1 MKKLRKIYIFILLLC
16 MISTCFCGCKHYE
29 YKNEKISVVA
39 TIFPQYDFA
48 RAVGGDNADIT
59 MLLQPGE
66 DTHTFEPSPRDIVDI
81 QNCDIFIYTGGE
93 SDTWIDDLLLSID
106 TENMIVISL
115 ADVIG
120 IEDHDHHHH
129 DHDHDDED
137 EEAYDEHV
145 WTSPEYA
152 AKITEEIC
160 NAFCTVDPNNGE
172 TYISNTVDYVKQI
185 NALDLEI
192 ADIVKNSSHKTLI
205 FGDRFPL
212 LHFIKR
218 YGINY
223 EAAFP
228 GCSGSTESNPKR
240 IAQMI
245 NYVKN
250 NNVSII
256 FKIELSNGNIANT
269 ISEDTGAVVKTFY
282 TCHSITKDDFKNGE
296 TYVSLMYR
304 NVELL
309 REALN

>member
-1 MKKLRKIYIFILLLC
+1 MKKLYKIHVLLILLLC
-16 MISTCFCGCKHYE
+16 MIAICFGGCTYHSYG
-29 YKNEKISVVA
+29 NDKIKVVA

-48 RAVGGDNADIT
+48 RAVAGGNADIT
-59 MLLQPGE
+59 MLLHPGE

-93 SDTWIDDLLLSID
+93 SDAWIDDLLLSIN
-106 TENMIVISL
+106 TENMTVISL
-115 ADVIG
+115 ADIIG
-120 IEDHDHHHH
+120 IEEHDHHHH
-129 DHDHDDED
+129 DHDHE

-152 AKITEEIC
+152 VKIIEEIC
-160 NAFCTVDPNNGE
+160 NAFCKRDPNNGT

-185 NALDLEI
+185 NDLDLEI
-192 ADIVKNSSHKTLI
+192 TDIVKNSAHKTLI

-212 LHFIKR
+212 LHFVKR
-218 YGINY
+218 YGLDY

-245 NYVKN
+245 NYVKD

-256 FKIELSNGNIANT
+256 FKVELSNGNIANT
-269 ISEDTGAVVKTFY
+269 ISEDTGAEVKTFY
-282 TCHSITKDDFKNGE
+282 TCHSITKDDFENGE
-296 TYVSLMYR
+296 TYVSLMRR

-309 REALN
+309 KEALN

>member
-1 MKKLRKIYIFILLLC
+1 MKKLRKIYILIMLLC
-16 MISTCFCGCKHYE
+16 LFATCLNGCKHYDYE
-29 YKNEKISVVA
+29 SGKISVVA

-48 RAVGGDNADIT
+48 RAVAGNNANIT

-66 DTHTFEPSPRDIVDI
+66 DTHTFEPSPKDIVDI

-106 TENMIVISL
+106 TDDMIVISL

-120 IEDHDHHHH
+120 IEEHDHHHH
-129 DHDHDDED
+129 DH
-137 EEAYDEHV
+137 EEEEESYDEHV

-152 AKITEEIC
+152 VKITEEIC
-160 NAFCTVDPNNGE
+160 NAFCEIDPNNGV
-172 TYISNTVDYVKQI
+172 TYISNTVNYVNLI
-185 NALDLEI
+185 NELDFEI
-192 ADIVKNSSHKTLI
+192 NDIVKNSSHKKLI

-212 LHFIKR
+212 LHFVKR
-218 YGINY
+218 YGIDY

-245 NYVKN
+245 NYVN
-250 NNVSII
+250 DNNVSVI

-296 TYVSLMYR
+296 TYVSLMRR